1 MTKTNFLNFY
11 QVFNAIPKAL
21 VIKAHNQV
29 KPLKEKYFGNHTTNI
44 QLAENIEIDLQKT
57 KVKDFYWLLNEKV
70 TDHLFPTGPRK

>member
-44 QLAENIEIDLQKT
+44 QLAENIEID
-57 KVKDFYWLLNEKV
+57 FYWLLNEKV
-70 TDHLFPTGPRK
+70 TDHLFPTSPRK